1 MIYNIQRFI
10 LFFLSLLLLLFYMIF
25 SYYFFKQ
32 EEEIAN
38 VILKSL
44 KNNIAETSYTLS
56 KNIEKKEDILAHRAL
71 LDRIA
76 SNEDF
81 IKAILVFDNE
91 KLLLTTQPNYKI
103 LDKKNKNN
111 DLDSSYKKLT
121 NQTYIEQDI
130 PFYEGKDKKR
140 LLLIYVF
147 EHEQIHSHF
156 IKNKLDFIL
165 YFGLLPVLALL
176 FLIILLRI
184 YITKPLELLRQ
195 YAYYNTKVPKAFK
208 LRELEAIRHSMVDSF
223 SRLEKE
229 KKELYLMARTDSL
242 SGLANRNSLNEFLE
256 RLIPTALRNNQ
267 EFAFLFLDIDHF
279 KTVNDSLGHNIGDEL
294 LQNIASIIKKTLRP
308 NDFVA
313 RVGGD
318 EFVIIIQDYKSY
330 VELSQIIQRIQKYL
344 NQAWIIQTHPI
355 DISCSIGV
363 AFFSK
368 NADDIFSLMKNA
380 DIAMYE
386 AKKLGRNQY
395 HFFTEELNQVVQ
407 KAIKLDK
414 DMRQA
419 LKNNEYCLYYQPKVD
434 LLTSKIVGVEALIR
448 WNSPTKG
455 FIAPNIFIPLAEENG
470 FIKELGSWI
479 IEEALN
485 QHLKWKELGID
496 INISINISAKQLLD
510 NDFVL
515 KFIKNLENKNINP
528 SKIDLEIT
536 EYIFIEESSYTN
548 NKLNKLHDFGVTIS
562 LDDFGTGY
570 SSLSY
575 LKKFPIDYLKIDKAF
590 LDDFNSVDG
599 AIFLETIVK
608 MGQMLKMKVIAEGVE
623 TQEQIDYLKSISC
636 DFYQGYYFSKA
647 LCSKDF
653 EKLYF
658 EALEMVE

>member
-1 MIYNIQRFI
+1 MIFNIQRFI
-10 LFFLSLLLLLFYMIF
+10 LFLLFLLLFMFYMIF

-44 KNNIAETSYTLS
+44 KNNLTETTYTLS
-56 KNIEKKEDILAHRAL
+56 KNIEKKDDILSYRAL
-71 LDRIA
+71 LDRIS

-81 IKAILVFDNE
+81 IKAILVFDDN
-91 KLLLTTQPNYKI
+91 KLLVTTEPAYKV
-103 LDKKNKNN
+103 LPKNIQNN
-111 DLDSSYKKLT
+111 NLDSSYKKLIH
-121 NQTYIEQDI
+121 QKYIEEYI
-130 PFYEGKDKKR
+130 RFYEGKNEKK
-140 LLLIYVF
+140 LLLVYIL
-147 EHEQIHSHF
+147 EHEEIHSHF
-156 IKNKLDFIL
+156 INNKFDFLL
-165 YFGLLPVLALL
+165 YFGLLPILALI
-176 FLIILLRI
+176 FLVVLLRV
-184 YITKPLELLRQ
+184 YISKPLELLRQ
-195 YAYYNTKVPKAFK
+195 YAYYNDYVPKAFK

-223 SRLEKE
+223 SRLENE

-242 SGLANRNSLNEFLE
+242 SGLANRNSLNEFVE
-256 RLIPTALRNNQ
+256 RLIPKAARNHE

-330 VELSQIIQRIQKYL
+330 IELSQIIARVQKHL
-344 NQAWIIQTHPI
+344 GRPWVIQTHPI
-355 DISCSIGV
+355 NIGCSIGV
-363 AFFSK
+363 AFYPK
-368 NADDIFSLMKNA
+368 DGEDIFSLMKNA

-395 HFFTEELNQVVQ
+395 HFFTQELNQVVQ
-407 KAIKLDK
+407 NTINLDK

-419 LKNNEYCLYYQPKVD
+419 LINKEYQLYYQPKVD
-434 LLTSKIVGVEALIR
+434 LSSSKIVGVEALIR
-448 WNSPTKG
+448 WISPTKG
-455 FIAPNIFIPLAEENG
+455 FIAPNVFIPLAEEND
-470 FIKELGSWI
+470 FIKELGVWI
-479 IEEALN
+479 IEEALK
-485 QHLKWKELGID
+485 QHLKWKDLGIN

-510 NDFVL
+510 KGFVS
-515 KFIKNLENKNINP
+515 KFIKNIENKKIEP

-536 EYIFIEESSYTN
+536 EYMFMEDSNHAN
-548 NKLNKLHDFGVTIS
+548 NKLSKLHDFGVTIS

-590 LDDFNSVDG
+590 LDDFDSTDG
-599 AIFLETIVK
+599 SIFLETIVK

-636 DFYQGYYFSKA
+636 DLYQGYYFSKP
-647 LCSKDF
+647 LCSEDF
-653 EKLYF
+653 EKLY
-658 EALEMVE
+658 LKKV

>member
-1 MIYNIQRFI
+1 
-10 LFFLSLLLLLFYMIF
+10 MIF

-44 KNNIAETSYTLS
+44 KNNIGETSYTLS

-91 KLLLTTQPNYKI
+91 KLLLTTDPSHKT
-103 LDKKNKNN
+103 LDKNIGNNKLN
-111 DLDSSYKKLT
+111 SSYKKLIE
-121 NQTYIEQDI
+121 QKYIEEDI
-130 PFYEGKDKKR
+130 WLYEGKNKKR
-140 LLLIYVF
+140 LLLFYIF
-147 EHEQIHSHF
+147 EDEQIRSHF
-156 IKNKLDFIL
+156 VKNKLDFIL
-165 YFGLLPVLALL
+165 YFGLLPILALI

-184 YITKPLELLRQ
+184 YITKPLEILRQ

-223 SRLEKE
+223 SRLENE

-256 RLIPTALRNNQ
+256 RLIPTANRNNQ

-308 NDFVA
+308 NDFIA
-313 RVGGD
+313 RIGGD
-318 EFVIIIQDYKSY
+318 EFIIIIQDYKSY
-330 VELSQIIQRIQKYL
+330 IELSQIIQRIQKYL
-344 NQAWIIQTHPI
+344 NRPWVIQTHPI
-355 DISCSIGV
+355 NISCSIGV
-363 AFFSK
+363 AFFPK
-368 NADDIFSLMKNA
+368 NGKDIFSLLKNA

-407 KAIKLDK
+407 NTIKLDK

-419 LKNNEYCLYYQPKVD
+419 LKNNEYCLYYQPKID
-434 LLTSKIVGVEALIR
+434 LLTSKIIGVEALIR
-448 WNSPTKG
+448 WNNPING
-455 FIAPNIFIPLAEENG
+455 FIPPNIFIPLAEENG
-470 FIKELGSWI
+470 FIKELGFWI

-485 QHLKWKELGID
+485 QHLKWKKVGID
-496 INISINISAKQLLD
+496 INISINISAKQLSD
-510 NDFVL
+510 KDFVP
-515 KFIKNLENKNINP
+515 KFIKNLKIKNINP

-536 EYIFIEESSYTN
+536 EYIFIEESTHTN
-548 NKLNKLHDFGVTIS
+548 NNLNKLHDLGVTIS

-608 MGQMLKMKVIAEGVE
+608 MGQMLKIKVIAEGVE
-623 TQEQIDYLKSISC
+623 SQEQIDYLKSISC
-636 DFYQGYYFSKA
+636 DFYQGYYFSKP
-647 LCSKDF
+647 LSSKDF
-653 EKLYF
+653 EKLY
-658 EALEMVE
+658 LEVLKVVE